1 MFVRGIRGATT
12 VKQNERQEMLQAT
25 KELLLRLMEANQV
38 LVKDIASIIFT
49 VTQDLTAEFPAVAAR
64 ELGWNDTPLLCSCEI
79 NVPKSLPKCIRILL
93 LVNTNL
99 SQEEIK
105 HVYLNEAVNLRR

>member
-1 MFVRGIRGATT
+1 
-12 VKQNERQEMLQAT
+12 
-25 KELLLRLMEANQV
+25 
-38 LVKDIASIIFT
+38 
-49 VTQDLTAEFPAVAAR
+49 
-64 ELGWNDTPLLCSCEI
+64 LCSCEI